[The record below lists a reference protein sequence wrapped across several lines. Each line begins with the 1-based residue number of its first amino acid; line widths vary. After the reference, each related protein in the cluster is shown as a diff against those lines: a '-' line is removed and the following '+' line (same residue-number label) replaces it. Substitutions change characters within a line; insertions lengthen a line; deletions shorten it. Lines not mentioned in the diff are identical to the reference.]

1 MLFPHEKCAL
11 HVLCFPEIHL
21 FNISDFVSLT
31 PDKLQNQLQGH
42 ALLTYKDLKLLKEK
56 HTPYEP
62 YEYQK
67 LEFQRRSPFG
77 FLRLMN

>member
-1 MLFPHEKCAL
+1 METIKSGAHCTYCVFQKYTFLIFQ
-11 HVLCFPEIHL
+11 
-21 FNISDFVSLT
+21 ISSLT

-42 ALLTYKDLKLLKEK
+42 TLLTYKNLKLLKEK

-67 LEFQRRSPFG
+67 LEYQRRPPFG